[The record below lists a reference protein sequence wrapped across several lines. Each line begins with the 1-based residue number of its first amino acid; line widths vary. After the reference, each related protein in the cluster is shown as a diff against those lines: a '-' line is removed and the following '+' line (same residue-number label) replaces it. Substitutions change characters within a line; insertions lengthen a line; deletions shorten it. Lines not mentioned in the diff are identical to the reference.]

1 MKLARVSG
9 GDVDIA
15 DTIFA
20 RPYNEAL
27 VHQVVVSYQAAG
39 RQGTKAQK
47 TRAQV
52 RGGGKKPW
60 KQKGSGRARAGS
72 SRSPIWRSGG
82 KAFAAVPRDFQKQ
95 VNRKMYRGAMQ
106 CIFSQLIREDR
117 LHVVNEISVEN
128 SKTKSLVAKLESLGM
143 PEALI
148 IVKEVSPSL
157 YLSARNLVNVEV
169 RDVQSVDPVSLIAY
183 AHVII
188 TEDAIMQCQ
197 ERLSIHG

>member
-9 GDVDIA
+9 GDLEVA
-15 DTIFA
+15 DEIFA
-20 RPYNEAL
+20 RPYNDIL

-39 RQGTKAQK
+39 RQGSKAQK

-82 KAFAAVPRDFQKQ
+82 KSFAAVPRDYRKQ

-106 CIFSQLIREDR
+106 CIFSQLIRENR
-117 LHVVNEISVEN
+117 LHVVNELSVEN
-128 SKTKSLVAKLESLGM
+128 SKTKSMIAKLQTLGM

-148 IVKEVSPSL
+148 IVKEVTPAL
-157 YLSARNLVNVEV
+157 YLSARNLVNVDV
-169 RDVQSVDPVSLIAY
+169 RDVQSVDPVSLISY

-188 TEDAIMQCQ
+188 TEDAIMQCE
-197 ERLSIHG
+197 ERLSTHG

>member
-1 MKLARVSG
+1 MKLASLSG
-9 GDVDIA
+9 GELDVA
-15 DTIFA
+15 DEIFS
-20 RPYNEAL
+20 RPYNDAL

-39 RQGTKAQK
+39 RQGSKAQK
-47 TRAQV
+47 TRSQV

-82 KAFAAVPRDFQKQ
+82 KSFAAVPRDYRKQ

-117 LHVVNEISVEN
+117 LRVVNNFSVEN
-128 SKTKSLVAKLESLGM
+128 TKTKSLNEMLQVLGM
-143 PEALI
+143 SEALI
-148 IVKEVSPSL
+148 IVDEVTPAL
-157 YLSARNLVNVEV
+157 YLSSRNLVNFEV
-169 RDVQSVDPVSLIAY
+169 CDVQSVDPVSLIAY

-188 TEDAIMQCQ
+188 TETAIAQFE